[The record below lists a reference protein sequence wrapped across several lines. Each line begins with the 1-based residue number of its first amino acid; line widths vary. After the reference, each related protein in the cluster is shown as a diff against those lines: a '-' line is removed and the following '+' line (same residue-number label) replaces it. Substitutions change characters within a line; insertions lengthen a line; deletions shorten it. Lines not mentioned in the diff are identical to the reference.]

1 VPRVLLFG
9 WNDHLLLEVV
19 RCLGQGNIKVF
30 VLGPRRL
37 PPVRFSRY
45 CDGYERLPPH
55 AEPRGVEEVLERR
68 CRGAAYDV
76 VVPADDHA
84 VRFAARWEPPR
95 GVARFPLPDSERVE
109 LALDKWCFTERC
121 RALDI
126 PVPRTRRVDAP
137 EQLRAL
143 AGETPFFVKPVF
155 GANSEGAAHL
165 RSPADVDAWLGRERW
180 RPLLVQEFIPGEDV
194 DVSALCEHGK
204 VLAWT
209 SQRNGSSPYAR
220 RLQPESGALHE
231 TRRLLEALKW
241 HGLAHVDLRHDPRD
255 GSHKVL
261 ELNPRFWMSVMF
273 SMWAGVNFATL
284 AVFQALGFGV
294 TSPEMSSGVYERPMM
309 RLGTLVEAAR
319 RFSEPGN
326 VARQLWADPIPQAWR
341 KLERAAKSLAD
352 RGSRS

>member
-1 VPRVLLFG
+1 VLLFG

-19 RCLGQGNIKVF
+19 RCLGEGDIRAF

-55 AEPRGVEEVLERR
+55 QEPAAVDEVLQRR
-68 CRGAAYDV
+68 CRGAAFDV
-76 VVPADDHA
+76 VVPVDDNA
-84 VRFAARWEPPR
+84 VRFAACWQPPR
-95 GVARFPLPDSERVE
+95 GVARFPLPASDGVE
-109 LALDKWCFTERC
+109 LALDKWKFTQRC
-121 RALDI
+121 EALGI
-126 PVPRTRRVDAP
+126 GVPRTRRVDTP
-137 EQLRAL
+137 EALRAL
-143 AGETPFFVKPVF
+143 AGETPFFVKPVV
-155 GANSEGAAHL
+155 GANSEGAAHV
-165 RSPADVDAWLGRERW
+165 RSPKDVDAWLKRERW

-209 SQRNGSSPYAR
+209 SQRNGSSPFAR

-231 TRRLLEALKW
+231 TRRLLEGLKW
-241 HGLAHVDLRHDPRD
+241 HGLAHVDLRHDARD

-284 AVFQALGFGV
+284 GVFQALGV
-294 TSPEMSSGVYERPMM
+294 TVSAPEMSSGVYERPLL

-319 RFSEPGN
+319 SLTEPGN

-341 KLERAAKSLAD
+341 RLERAAQTFT
-352 RGSRS
+352 GRSARS